1 MWRGRQRCHGSLID
15 PDYLKNQLFEKS
27 KFPYFPTFHKYKF
40 VSLILFYTQLFVYF
54 KSSGYDKLD
63 RNLSLWNL
71 AFPFLAVVSKFPF
84 VPLTY
89 SCIIYFNQFICSTL
103 FLNTCLVND
112 LRIIFRT
119 QGGSIKGNCS
129 WWWRIQS
136 RRRVR
141 QYWVYWTTIWRPN
154 GRSQTKSTI
163 FRKRNL
169 LKRFSCTSYGRL
181 HRCWWQVDVGDFIL
195 VTIFGM

>member
-1 MWRGRQRCHGSLID
+1 M
-15 PDYLKNQLFEKS
+15 
-27 KFPYFPTFHKYKF
+27 

-119 QGGSIKGNCS
+119 QGRSIKGNCS
-129 WWWRIQS
+129 WWWWIQS
-136 RRRVR
+136 WRRVR
-141 QYWVYWTTIWRPN
+141 QYWVYWTTVWRPN

-169 LKRFSCTSYGRL
+169 LKRFMNIILLRL
-181 HRCWWQVDVGDFIL
+181 KGDSDVGDIVMLATFFVML
-195 VTIFGM
+195 VIFSMY